1 MYYLYVVK
9 ILSMVF
15 SKVIRIKSGTIW
27 LKIPKY
33 ENSVCKNKWCNLL
46 DIKIWNKVTFLYRQ
60 RFQLEVTCIL
70 NCLKINNND

>member
-46 DIKIWNKVTFLYRQ
+46 DIKTWKRQ